1 MPLRAI
7 VFDLFDTLVDVHLDR
22 LPKLPFEG
30 RQIPS
35 TFGLLHDAARRHGA
49 EVDFETFSRTL
60 IELDKGYRHKMHVER
75 IEVPTLERFTRLAE
89 RLGVEDPGL
98 AELLTDTHMGAI
110 TANVDVP
117 AHHADVLKQLAGDY
131 RLAVCSNF
139 THTPTAHRVL
149 EDAGLAE
156 HFDAIVVSEEVGI
169 RKPRRE
175 IFEATLAK
183 LGVAPGE
190 ALHVGDNLDA
200 DVAGAAAVGLGT
212 GWITR
217 RVADPHRILS
227 SHPGPLPEL
236 RMKDLAELPGLLAAR
251 R

>member
-22 LPKLPFEG
+22 LPRMSFEG

-35 TFGLLHDAARRHGA
+35 TFGLLHETLRRHGA
-49 EVDFETFSRTL
+49 DVDFETFVRTL
-60 IELDKGYRHKMHVER
+60 IALDQGYRHRMHVER
-75 IEVPTLERFTRLAE
+75 IEVPTLERFTHLIE
-89 RLGVEDPGL
+89 RLGLESEQLPE
-98 AELLTDTHMGAI
+98 ALTDVHMGTI
-110 TANVDVP
+110 CRHVDVP
-117 AHHADVLKQLAGDY
+117 AHHAEVLRELASAH

-149 EDAGLAE
+149 AEVGLAE
-156 HFDAIVVSEEVGI
+156 HFDVIVVSEEVGI

-175 IFEATLAK
+175 IFETTLER
-183 LGVAPGE
+183 LGVAPAE

-200 DVAGAAAVGLGT
+200 DVAGAAAAGLGT

-217 RVADPHRILS
+217 RVADPQRAIA
-227 SHPGPLPEL
+227 SHKGPLPEL
-236 RMKDLAELPGLLAAR
+236 RMRDLAELPGLVAAR

>member
-1 MPLRAI
+1 MALRAI

-22 LPKLPFEG
+22 LPTLPFEG

-35 TFGLLHDAARRHGA
+35 TFGLLHDTARRHGA
-49 EVDFETFSRTL
+49 GVDFETFSRTL
-60 IELDKGYRHKMHVER
+60 IALDKDYRHRMHVER
-75 IEVPTLERFTRLAE
+75 VEVPTLERFTRLVE
-89 RLGVEDPGL
+89 RLGLEAPAL
-98 AELLTDTHMGAI
+98 PEALTQTHMGAI
-110 TANVDVP
+110 EANVDAP
-117 AHHADVLKQLAGDY
+117 AHHPEVLAELRKSY

-149 EDAGLAE
+149 AAAGLASLL
-156 HFDAIVVSEEVGI
+156 DVVVVSEEVGI

-175 IFEATLAK
+175 IFEATLAR

-190 ALHVGDNLDA
+190 TLHIGDNLGA
-200 DVAGAAAVGLGT
+200 DVGGAAAVGMGT

-217 RVADPHRILS
+217 RVADPHRALT
-227 SHPGPLPEL
+227 SHDGPLPEL
-236 RMKDLAELPGLLAAR
+236 RMRDLAELPGLLAAR

>member
-35 TFGLLHDAARRHGA
+35 TFGLLHDTLRRHGA
-49 EVDFETFSRTL
+49 GVDFETFSRAL
-60 IELDKGYRHKMHVER
+60 IALDKDYRHTMYVER
-75 IEVPTLERFTRLAE
+75 IEVPTRERFRRLVE
-89 RLGVEDPGL
+89 RLGL
-98 AELLTDTHMGAI
+98 ELPELPDALTATHMDAI
-110 TANVDVP
+110 EANVDAP
-117 AHHADVLKQLAGDY
+117 AHHAAVLRELARTH

-149 EDAGLAE
+149 EAAGLRE
-156 HFDAIVVSEEVGI
+156 PFDVIVVSEEVGI

-175 IFEATLAK
+175 IFEATLER
-183 LGVAPGE
+183 LGVAPAE

-200 DVAGAAAVGLGT
+200 DVAGAAAVGLAT

-217 RVADPHRILS
+217 RVADPQRALA
-227 SHPGPLPEL
+227 SHQGPLPGL
-236 RMKDLAELPGLLAAR
+236 RMRDLAELPGLLAAR

>member
-1 MPLRAI
+1 MPVRAI
-7 VFDLFDTLVDVHLDR
+7 VFDLFDTIVDVHLDR
-22 LPKLPFEG
+22 LPRVAFQG

-35 TFGLLHDAARRHGA
+35 TLGLLHDAARA
-49 EVDFETFSRTL
+49 EGVDVDFETFARNL
-60 IELDKGYRHKMHVER
+60 MALDKDLRHRMHVER

-89 RLGVEDPGL
+89 RLGIAAPGL
-98 AELLTDTHMGAI
+98 AEALTRTHMDAI
-110 TANVDVP
+110 SANVDVP
-117 AHHADVLKQLAGDY
+117 AHHREVLAELARDH
-131 RLAVCSNF
+131 RLAICSNF

-149 EDAGLAE
+149 ATAGLAKA
-156 HFDAIVVSEEVGI
+156 FDVVVVSEEIGF

-175 IFEATLAK
+175 IFEVTLAK

-200 DVAGAAAVGLGT
+200 DVAGAAALGIAT
-212 GWITR
+212 GWLTR
-217 RVADPHRILS
+217 RVADPHRALA

-236 RMKDLAELPGLLAAR
+236 RLRDLAELPGLLMAR